1 MHPKIC
7 MDIMLDNKVIG
18 ILGQVHPLTLKAF
31 DVKNDVWAFEFS
43 LKNLEKHFDAQ
54 TFKKAKDVSNL
65 PTSERDLSFVL
76 DKTIPYA
83 KVEKVLTPID
93 AKYNLIDL
101 YQGPNLA
108 EGKKSM
114 TLHFEFTAKE
124 KTLTDKEVN
133 LAMENILNILKEQLG
148 AELR

>member
-1 MHPKIC
+1 
-7 MDIMLDNKVIG
+7 
-18 ILGQVHPLTLKAF
+18 VHPLTLKAF
-31 DVKNDVWAFEFS
+31 DVKNDVWAFEFN

-65 PTSERDLSFVL
+65 PTSERDLSFII

-83 KVEKVLTPID
+83 KVQQVLSSIE
-93 AKYNLIDL
+93 AKYHLIDL
-101 YQGPNLA
+101 YQGENLA
-108 EGKKSM
+108 QGKKSM
-114 TLHFEFTAKE
+114 TLHFEFAAKE

-133 LAMENILNILKEQLG
+133 TAIENILNILKEQLG